1 MTGQTKAV
9 AAYPKRRNLSARSRE
24 EKPQAKAYALQ
35 CIAKLVDG
43 GLARLDRT
51 ADGGSELRL
60 VTGEVY
66 RLGEKTLRRI
76 G

>member
-9 AAYPKRRNLSARSRE
+9 ATYAKRRNLPASRE

-35 CIAKLVDG
+35 CIAKLVDE
-43 GLARLDRT
+43 GLARLDHT